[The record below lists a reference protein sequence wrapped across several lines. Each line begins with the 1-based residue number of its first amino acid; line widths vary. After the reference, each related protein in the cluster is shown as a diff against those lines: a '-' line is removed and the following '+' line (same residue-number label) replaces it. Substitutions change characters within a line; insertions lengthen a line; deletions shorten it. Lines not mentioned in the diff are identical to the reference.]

1 MDEVVMDE
9 VSLAG
14 QGTNFGATGQ
24 PVRGV
29 KRQAESPLM
38 NNAINTKRQRKGNEL
53 FGANSML
60 NLLHFRSI
68 TQLRQTCLFSKN
80 ILWFFNLTFPTSGTV
95 P

>member
-1 MDEVVMDE
+1 MDE

-38 NNAINTKRQRKGNEL
+38 NNAINTKRQRKGKQPT
-53 FGANSML
+53 FWGQFDTGFKC
-60 NLLHFRSI
+60 LHFLI
-68 TQLRQTCLFSKN
+68 CYIYY
-80 ILWFFNLTFPTSGTV
+80 ILEL
-95 P
+95 